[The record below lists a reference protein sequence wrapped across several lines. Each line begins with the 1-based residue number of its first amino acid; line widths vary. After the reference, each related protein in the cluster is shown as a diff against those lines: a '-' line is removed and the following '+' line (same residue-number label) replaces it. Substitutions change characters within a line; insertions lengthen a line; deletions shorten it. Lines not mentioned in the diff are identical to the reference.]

1 MGFLGSSAGKESI
14 CNARNP
20 SSIPVSGRSPRE
32 GIGYPLQY
40 SWVSMEAQRVK
51 NPPVMQKIWIWSLGW
66 EYPLEES
73 MATHSSILAWRIPRT
88 EKTGGLQSMGSQES
102 DATEVFWGTS
112 ILFSIVAAPIYIP
125 TNSVGGFPF
134 LDTFSSRT
142 LHQKRKKIIIYIL
155 FKCTGNIL

>member
-51 NPPVMQKIWIWSLGW
+51 NPPVMQKIWI
-66 EYPLEES
+66 
-73 MATHSSILAWRIPRT
+73 
-88 EKTGGLQSMGSQES
+88 
-102 DATEVFWGTS
+102 
-112 ILFSIVAAPIYIP
+112 
-125 TNSVGGFPF
+125 
-134 LDTFSSRT
+134 
-142 LHQKRKKIIIYIL
+142 
-155 FKCTGNIL
+155 

>member
-73 MATHSSILAWRIPRT
+73 MATHSSILAWRIPIDR
-88 EKTGGLQSMGSQES
+88 GAS
-102 DATEVFWGTS
+102 WGTRHG
-112 ILFSIVAAPIYIP
+112 VAKSQRWLSTAH
-125 TNSVGGFPF
+125 GMW
-134 LDTFSSRT
+134 
-142 LHQKRKKIIIYIL
+142 IL
-155 FKCTGNIL
+155 FKILKQIIDSSDIYSLKILNQQ